1 MGYGATMGKQVFML
15 RWGFFSCWWTCET
28 EQTFTHL
35 LSCLPVTVQCTRDG
49 QFVVVVARDA
59 TLPPI
64 ELDSIDLLETDDVFC
79 TSVDST
85 SAFAIFQFPVT
96 ACGTTVTVGGG
107 LSRQFLIWKYNLIG
121 FITWTVIFFSPLPTG
136 GGWFCCLW
144 KPHVVVLWSRSWPKR
159 LNHQGQP
166 FWVSLSNGNWV
177 INWQIL
183 NTMTTQKHWLF
194 IFIWVN
200 SI

>member
-1 MGYGATMGKQVFML
+1 MGYGATMGKQVFIL

-107 LSRQFLIWKYNLIG
+107 
-121 FITWTVIFFSPLPTG
+121 
-136 GGWFCCLW
+136 
-144 KPHVVVLWSRSWPKR
+144 
-159 LNHQGQP
+159 
-166 FWVSLSNGNWV
+166 
-177 INWQIL
+177 
-183 NTMTTQKHWLF
+183 
-194 IFIWVN
+194 
-200 SI
+200 